1 MRGFWMKKVFCSV
14 GLATFFFAQIGYSQ
28 DLAAG
33 RDDEVETITVV
44 GEKPGAGAG
53 WSTPG
58 AIIGGSGAGGGSGGS
73 SVSGGGSG
81 GIAQATAPKKTE
93 PEQEKKNEEAK
104 KKMVDK
110 SITDKSL
117 ISEFLT
123 KAREAWAAFGS
134 RNIYGKVRL
143 KELPDGTKVYEACG
157 AFQAGQA
164 ANSGKDYCVDNR
176 IEEFQMPDGTK
187 MIRFQYTPIKTPCAQ
202 YDARMNA
209 IFWACTPEGAFEFYA
224 TSIDEIEQGLFQ

>member
-1 MRGFWMKKVFCSV
+1 V
-14 GLATFFFAQIGYSQ
+14 
-28 DLAAG
+28 
-33 RDDEVETITVV
+33 EVAVL
-44 GEKPGAGAG
+44 PRRRH
-53 WSTPG
+53 
-58 AIIGGSGAGGGSGGS
+58 
-73 SVSGGGSG
+73 
-81 GIAQATAPKKTE
+81 PKKLS
-93 PEQEKKNEEAK
+93 QSRRKKTK
-104 KKMVDK
+104 KQRKK
-110 SITDKSL
+110 WS